1 MGLAW
6 AGLAGRPANLVKRSK
21 DGPRYAWPP
30 VDPARGISPQSV
42 RFCAL
47 KRQRCIFGPGGRR
60 EAPQKATQEAPVGQR
75 PEEAHQAPR
84 TVQGPPQAQRTL
96 PRRPPEIPSRPVP
109 SQHAHEAPR
118 RGPRRPPKSPAGD
131 HPGGRHKLPGKLQ
144 RALTGPQDTTQESP
158 PKDTAGQC
166 LLGLRLSVHEIGTKS
181 TAPEGI
187 KKRYST
193 TCVWCIGCSQNTY
206 EPNHNKI
213 STQ

>member
-42 RFCAL
+42 RFCAP

-96 PRRPPEIPSRPVP
+96 PRRPPETPSRPVP

-118 RGPRRPPKSPAGD
+118 RGPQEATQEPRRRPPRRPPQAPGKTSAGPHWTPGH
-131 HPGGRHKLPGKLQ
+131 HPGVTPKRHSRPMLIGFATFSTRDWYKIH
-144 RALTGPQDTTQESP
+144 GPRRNKKT
-158 PKDTAGQC
+158 
-166 LLGLRLSVHEIGTKS
+166 LLDNLCVVHWVFTKH
-181 TAPEGI
+181 I
-187 KKRYST
+187 
-193 TCVWCIGCSQNTY
+193 
-206 EPNHNKI
+206 
-213 STQ
+213 